1 MLARLPASL
10 RLRREEALRKRRR
23 EWVRRPRP
31 SRPVPGPSD
40 PASGVGDQS
49 TFEDL
54 VERALAAIPEP
65 FAALL
70 ERVAIVIDDEP
81 TRQQLR
87 ENGLRPDDTLYGL
100 YEGVPLVEYAADW
113 SPVANKITLFRLPL
127 EEDFPDPDELADEVT
142 RTVVHELAH
151 HLGID
156 DRRLHELGWE

>member
-1 MLARLPASL
+1 M
-10 RLRREEALRKRRR
+10 RKRRR
-23 EWVRRPRP
+23 EWVRRPRAARAAP
-31 SRPVPGPSD
+31 AGSDRP
-40 PASGVGDQS
+40 

-65 FAALL
+65 FAAVLDG
-70 ERVAIVIDDEP
+70 VAIVIDDEP

-87 ENGLRPDDTLYGL
+87 ENGLRPDETLYGL
-100 YEGVPLVEYAADW
+100 YEGVPLIEYAAEW
-113 SPVANKITLFRLPL
+113 SPVPNKITLFRLPL

>member
-1 MLARLPASL
+1 V
-10 RLRREEALRKRRR
+10 RKRRR
-23 EWVRRPRP
+23 EWVHRSRAFRPARA
-31 SRPVPGPSD
+31 GAGGSD
-40 PASGVGDQS
+40 QA

-65 FAALL
+65 FSRHL

-87 ENGLRPDDTLYGL
+87 ENGLRPDETLYGL

-113 SPVANKITLFRLPL
+113 SPVPNKITLFRLPL